1 MIPFICDLSMGMPTS
16 DLVLYYVDAWL
27 FTGFQLGALLVS
39 DTHTHFTKYFGCHK
53 FWPHTLGGILL
64 HVILVILVMSL
75 QVMCSGSH
83 NEFFLEKDDYS
94 LLPENTFLR

>member
-39 DTHTHFTKYFGCHK
+39 DTHTHVTKYFGCHK
-53 FWPHTLGGILL
+53 FQPHTLGGILL
-64 HVILVILVMSL
+64 HIILVTLVMSL
-75 QVMCSGSH
+75 QVMYSGSH
-83 NEFFLEKDDYS
+83 KDFLPKKSDYC
-94 LLPENTFLR
+94 LLPKSIFLR